1 MSFWSGQQLR
11 RTSSGRS
18 KTAQEQQQQQ
28 QATPSSPQRKNPH
41 FSDINT
47 NNFMTSV
54 HETINLVDR
63 ENKEIKT
70 IDMMEESR
78 IRTNGSGE
86 DSRRYVAIY
95 SQYTDSDR
103 KPHK

>member
-18 KTAQEQQQQQ
+18 KTAQQQQQ

-54 HETINLVDR
+54 QETINLVDR
-63 ENKEIKT
+63 ENKEINT
-70 IDMMEESR
+70 IEMMEESR

-86 DSRRYVAIY
+86 EPRRYVAIF
-95 SQYTDSDR
+95 SQYSDYDCR
-103 KPHK
+103 PCK